1 MPPFRRTTQKN
12 SSLRPIDVQTSIAA
26 VECANNHVYI
36 FPTQDLSRDLCHH
49 MQGSGSPFTVAHAP
63 TGKVAVRMFVKD
75 LENTTREMV
84 AAYASCNYTVQ
95 NEFDLSADAILQ
107 VYRMRLQPVRLTVQ
121 TYVLETTALPNV
133 SYNGRYVGKTQNLSL
148 RLPHHWAGT
157 GARWTRL
164 HKPLTVANISM
175 AGGDTAEEVS
185 QHEDMVTLNL
195 MQEYIDTY
203 GEDGWRSVRGGRFT
217 EAYMSHPPQ
226 ALSSSL
232 GNSTAPASKSASVVT
247 DDASDGQRN

>member
-49 MQGSGSPFTVAHAP
+49 MQGSGSPFTVTHQP
-63 TGKVAVRMFVKD
+63 TGKVAVRMFISD
-75 LENTTREMV
+75 LEDVAREMV
-84 AAYASCNYTVQ
+84 AAYASRNYTVQ

-107 VYRMRLQPVRLTVQ
+107 VYHMRLQPVRLTVQ
-121 TYVLETTALPNV
+121 TYVLETTALPGV
-133 SYNGRYVGKTQNLSL
+133 SYTGRYVGKTQNLSL

-164 HKPLTVANISM
+164 HKPLTVASISLD
-175 AGGDTAEEVS
+175 GGDTAEQRE
-185 QHEDMVTLNL
+185 HENMITLQL
-195 MQEYIDTY
+195 MREYITQY
-203 GEDGWRSVRGGRFT
+203 GEDAWKSIRGGDYT
-217 EAYMSHPPQ
+217 DVHMSHPPQ
-226 ALSSSL
+226 SLSSSL
-232 GNSTAPASKSASVVT
+232 GNSTAPASKSDSVVT

>member
-26 VECANNHVYI
+26 VECVDNHVYI

-49 MQGSGSPFTVAHAP
+49 MQGSGSPFTVTHRP
-63 TGKVAVRMFVKD
+63 TGTVSVRMFVTD
-75 LENTTREMV
+75 LENAAREMV
-84 AAYASCNYTVQ
+84 EAYASRGFITQ

-107 VYRMRLQPVRLTVQ
+107 VYRMRLRPVRLTVQ
-121 TYVLETTALPNV
+121 TYVLETTALPGV
-133 SYNGRYVGKTQNLSL
+133 GYTGCYVGKTQNLSL

-164 HKPLTVANISM
+164 HKPLTVTSISM
-175 AGGDTAEEVS
+175 EGGDTADEVS
-185 QHEDMVTLNL
+185 AHENMITLQL
-195 MQEYIDTY
+195 MREYITQY
-203 GEDGWRSVRGGRFT
+203 GEDSWKSVRGGDYT
-217 EAYMSHPPQ
+217 DVHMSHPPQ

>member
-1 MPPFRRTTQKN
+1 MPPYRRTTQKN

-63 TGKVAVRMFVKD
+63 TGKVAVRMFVTD
-75 LENTTREMV
+75 LENAAREMV
-84 AAYASCNYTVQ
+84 AAYASRDYTVQ

-121 TYVLETTALPNV
+121 TYVLETTALPGV
-133 SYNGRYVGKTQNLSL
+133 SYTGRYVGKTQNLSL
-148 RLPHHWAGT
+148 RLPHHWVGT

-164 HKPLTVANISM
+164 HKPVGVASISLV
-175 AGGDTAEEVS
+175 GGDTAEQVS
-185 QHEDMVTLNL
+185 EHEDAVTLNL

-203 GEDGWRSVRGGRFT
+203 GEDGWRSIRGGRWV

-232 GNSTAPASKSASVVT
+232 GNSTVPASKSDSVVT
-247 DDASDGQRN
+247 DDASEGQRN